1 MNNHNSW
8 LENYLEISNMTDD
21 VYARYKYQKDK
32 FNQELADRY
41 EREKLKNEIINE
53 VISKIDVI
61 LETEAIQKL
70 EKMIKN
76 LGN

>member
-1 MNNHNSW
+1 MKNHNSW

-32 FNQELADRY
+32 FNQEIADRY
-41 EREKLKNEIINE
+41 ERKKLKNEIINE
-53 VISKIDVI
+53 VMSKIDVI